1 MKFGWGRK
9 DKQEKE
15 EQEVLEQENGQ
26 QEDVAEQDEAEPVEE
41 EQVET
46 EQEAVGQEME
56 ISEQTDMEPEAE
68 NETGETEQSE
78 TLEDSGVSEEA
89 QEESTG
95 ESSED
100 VPEEAAEEPGEDVPE
115 GSAEEPGEDV
125 PEGSAEEPGEDVPE
139 GSAEKKQGFFS
150 RLVAGLTKT
159 RDSFISGIDSIFSG
173 FSAIDDDFYEEIEEI
188 LIMGDIGVRATEEIL
203 DNLREKVKENHIKQP
218 QECKD
223 LLIQSIKE
231 QMEVGETAYRF
242 EEEKSVVLIVGVNGV
257 GKTTS
262 VGKLA
267 GKLKAQGRKVVL
279 AAADTFRAAAGAQLE
294 EWAHRAGVDMI
305 GGQEGA
311 DPAAVV
317 YDAVAAAKARKADVL
332 LCDTAGRLHN
342 KKNLMEELKKI
353 NRILEKEYPDAFR
366 ETLVVLDG
374 TTGQN
379 ALAQAKQFMEVA
391 QITGIILTKMDGTAK
406 GGIAVAIQSELGI
419 PVKYI
424 GVGETIDDLQK
435 FDSEQ
440 FVDALFAT
448 REE

>member
-1 MKFGWGRK
+1 MEEF
-9 DKQEKE
+9 DKEVTEELTDVESVKAQETE
-15 EQEVLEQENGQ
+15 EQE
-26 QEDVAEQDEAEPVEE
+26 
-41 EQVET
+41 ET
-46 EQEAVGQEME
+46 
-56 ISEQTDMEPEAE
+56 
-68 NETGETEQSE
+68 
-78 TLEDSGVSEEA
+78 
-89 QEESTG
+89 QEE
-95 ESSED
+95 
-100 VPEEAAEEPGEDVPE
+100 VK
-115 GSAEEPGEDV
+115 
-125 PEGSAEEPGEDVPE
+125 
-139 GSAEKKQGFFS
+139 EKKQGFFA

-159 RDSFISGIDSIFSG
+159 RDSFVSGIDSIFSG
-173 FSAIDDDFYEEIEEI
+173 FSSIDEDFYEEIEEI

-203 DNLREKVKENHIKQP
+203 DNLKEKVKEQHIKKP
-218 QECKD
+218 EECKE
-223 LLIQSIKE
+223 LLIESIKE

-242 EEEKSVVLIVGVNGV
+242 ENEKSVVLIVGVNGV

-267 GKLKAQGRKVVL
+267 GKLKSQGKKVVL
-279 AAADTFRAAAGAQLE
+279 AAADTFRAAAGSQLE
-294 EWAHRAGVDMI
+294 EWANRAGVDMI

-311 DPAAVV
+311 DPAAVI

-379 ALAQAKQFMEVA
+379 ALSQAKQFMEVA
-391 QITGIILTKMDGTAK
+391 EITGIILTKMDGTAK

-435 FDSEQ
+435 FDSTQ
-440 FVDALFAT
+440 FVDALFERNDTDNESAEQEADNLDEASAT
-448 REE
+448 EEE

>member
-1 MKFGWGRK
+1 MKWGFK
-9 DKQEKE
+9 MSKEKE
-15 EQEVLEQENGQ
+15 EQTPEA
-26 QEDVAEQDEAEPVEE
+26 VAEEVTEGTVEAVDVEEATEEMAKSADMEEIEQAADKREAKELQDASENDEEQIDADAIENEVEEISGAESIEEEAEEN
-41 EQVET
+41 T
-46 EQEAVGQEME
+46 E
-56 ISEQTDMEPEAE
+56 
-68 NETGETEQSE
+68 
-78 TLEDSGVSEEA
+78 
-89 QEESTG
+89 
-95 ESSED
+95 
-100 VPEEAAEEPGEDVPE
+100 
-115 GSAEEPGEDV
+115 
-125 PEGSAEEPGEDVPE
+125 
-139 GSAEKKQGFFS
+139 AEKKQGFFS

-159 RDSFISGIDSIFSG
+159 RDSFVSGIDSIFSG

-188 LIMGDIGVRATEEIL
+188 LIMGDIGVRATQEIL
-203 DNLREKVKENHIKQP
+203 ENLQQKVKENHIKQ
-218 QECKD
+218 

-242 EEEKSVVLIVGVNGV
+242 ENEKSVVLVVGVNGV

-353 NRILEKEYPDAFR
+353 NRIIDKEYPDAFR

-391 QITGIILTKMDGTAK
+391 DITGIILTKMDGTAK

-440 FVDALFAT
+440 FVDALFST

>member
-1 MKFGWGRK
+1 MEEATEEMAKSADMEEIEQAA
-9 DKQEKE
+9 DKREAKELQDASENDE
-15 EQEVLEQENGQ
+15 EQIDADAIENEVEEISG
-26 QEDVAEQDEAEPVEE
+26 AESIEEEAEEN
-41 EQVET
+41 T
-46 EQEAVGQEME
+46 E
-56 ISEQTDMEPEAE
+56 
-68 NETGETEQSE
+68 
-78 TLEDSGVSEEA
+78 
-89 QEESTG
+89 
-95 ESSED
+95 
-100 VPEEAAEEPGEDVPE
+100 
-115 GSAEEPGEDV
+115 
-125 PEGSAEEPGEDVPE
+125 
-139 GSAEKKQGFFS
+139 AEKKQGFFS

-159 RDSFISGIDSIFSG
+159 RDSFVSGIDSIFSG

-188 LIMGDIGVRATEEIL
+188 LIMGDIGVRATQEIL
-203 DNLREKVKENHIKQP
+203 ENLQQKVKENHIKQP
-218 QECKD
+218 QECKE

-242 EEEKSVVLIVGVNGV
+242 ENEKSVVLVVGVNGV

-305 GGQEGA
+305 GGQGGA

-353 NRILEKEYPDAFR
+353 NRIIDKEYPDAFR

-391 QITGIILTKMDGTAK
+391 DITGIILTKMDGTAK

-440 FVDALFAT
+440 FVDALFST

>member
-1 MKFGWGRK
+1 MKWGFK
-9 DKQEKE
+9 MSKEKE
-15 EQEVLEQENGQ
+15 EQTPEA
-26 QEDVAEQDEAEPVEE
+26 VAEEVTEEAESIEEEAKESFEAEP
-41 EQVET
+41 
-46 EQEAVGQEME
+46 ME
-56 ISEQTDMEPEAE
+56 DTSE
-68 NETGETEQSE
+68 
-78 TLEDSGVSEEA
+78 
-89 QEESTG
+89 
-95 ESSED
+95 ESSETEPTED
-100 VPEEAAEEPGEDVPE
+100 TSEQNSETESSENESEENSET
-115 GSAEEPGEDV
+115 
-125 PEGSAEEPGEDVPE
+125 
-139 GSAEKKQGFFS
+139 EKKQGFFS

-159 RDSFISGIDSIFSG
+159 RDSFVSGIDSIFNG
-173 FSAIDDDFYEEIEEI
+173 FSSIDDDFYEEIEEI
-188 LIMGDIGVRATEEIL
+188 LIMGDIGVRATQEIL
-203 DNLREKVKENHIKQP
+203 ENLQQKIKENHIKQP
-218 QECKD
+218 EECKE

-242 EEEKSVVLIVGVNGV
+242 EHEKSVVLVVGVNGV

-353 NRILEKEYPDAFR
+353 NRIIDKEYPDAFR

-391 QITGIILTKMDGTAK
+391 DITGIILTKMDGTAK

-440 FVDALFAT
+440 FVDALFST

>member
-1 MKFGWGRK
+1 MKWGFK
-9 DKQEKE
+9 MSKEKE
-15 EQEVLEQENGQ
+15 EQTPEA
-26 QEDVAEQDEAEPVEE
+26 VAEEATEEMAKSADMEEIEQAADKREAKELQDASENDEEQIDADAIENEVEEISGAESIEEEAEEN
-41 EQVET
+41 T
-46 EQEAVGQEME
+46 E
-56 ISEQTDMEPEAE
+56 
-68 NETGETEQSE
+68 
-78 TLEDSGVSEEA
+78 
-89 QEESTG
+89 
-95 ESSED
+95 
-100 VPEEAAEEPGEDVPE
+100 
-115 GSAEEPGEDV
+115 
-125 PEGSAEEPGEDVPE
+125 
-139 GSAEKKQGFFS
+139 AEKKQGFFS

-159 RDSFISGIDSIFSG
+159 RDSFVSGIDSIFSG

-188 LIMGDIGVRATEEIL
+188 LIMGDIGVRATQEIL
-203 DNLREKVKENHIKQP
+203 ENLQQKVKENHIKQP
-218 QECKD
+218 QECKE

-242 EEEKSVVLIVGVNGV
+242 ENEKSVVLVVGVNGV

-353 NRILEKEYPDAFR
+353 NRIIDKEYPDAFR

-391 QITGIILTKMDGTAK
+391 DITGIILTKMDGTAK

-424 GVGETIDDLQK
+424 GVGERIDDLQK
-435 FDSEQ
+435 FNSEQ
-440 FVDALFAT
+440 FVTALFDRKDT
-448 REE
+448 SSEQ

>member
-1 MKFGWGRK
+1 MKWGFK
-9 DKQEKE
+9 MSKEKE
-15 EQEVLEQENGQ
+15 EQTPEAVTEEVTEE
-26 QEDVAEQDEAEPVEE
+26 AESIEEEAKESSEAEP
-41 EQVET
+41 
-46 EQEAVGQEME
+46 ME
-56 ISEQTDMEPEAE
+56 DTSE
-68 NETGETEQSE
+68 
-78 TLEDSGVSEEA
+78 
-89 QEESTG
+89 
-95 ESSED
+95 ESSETEPTED
-100 VPEEAAEEPGEDVPE
+100 TSEQNSETESSENESEENSET
-115 GSAEEPGEDV
+115 
-125 PEGSAEEPGEDVPE
+125 
-139 GSAEKKQGFFS
+139 EKKQGFFS

-159 RDSFISGIDSIFSG
+159 RDSFVSGIDSIFNG
-173 FSAIDDDFYEEIEEI
+173 FSSIDDDFYEEIEEI
-188 LIMGDIGVRATEEIL
+188 LIMGDIGVRATQEIL
-203 DNLREKVKENHIKQP
+203 ENLQQKVKENHIKQP
-218 QECKD
+218 QECKE

-242 EEEKSVVLIVGVNGV
+242 EHEKSVVLVVGVNGV

-311 DPAAVV
+311 DPAAIV

-353 NRILEKEYPDAFR
+353 NRIIDKEYPDAFR

-391 QITGIILTKMDGTAK
+391 DITGIILTKMDGTAK

-440 FVDALFAT
+440 FVDALFST

>member
-1 MKFGWGRK
+1 MKWGFK
-9 DKQEKE
+9 MSKEKE
-15 EQEVLEQENGQ
+15 EQTPEA
-26 QEDVAEQDEAEPVEE
+26 VAEEVTEEAESIEEEAKESFEAEP
-41 EQVET
+41 
-46 EQEAVGQEME
+46 ME
-56 ISEQTDMEPEAE
+56 DTSE
-68 NETGETEQSE
+68 
-78 TLEDSGVSEEA
+78 
-89 QEESTG
+89 
-95 ESSED
+95 ESSETEPTED
-100 VPEEAAEEPGEDVPE
+100 TSEQNSETESSENESEENSET
-115 GSAEEPGEDV
+115 
-125 PEGSAEEPGEDVPE
+125 
-139 GSAEKKQGFFS
+139 EKKQGFFS
-150 RLVAGLTKT
+150 RLEARLTKT
-159 RDSFISGIDSIFSG
+159 RDSFVSGIDSIFSG
-173 FSAIDDDFYEEIEEI
+173 FSSIDDDFYEEIEEI
-188 LIMGDIGVRATEEIL
+188 LIMGDIGVRATQEIL
-203 DNLREKVKENHIKQP
+203 ENLQQKVKENHIKQP
-218 QECKD
+218 EECKE

-242 EEEKSVVLIVGVNGV
+242 EHEKSVVLVVGVNGV

-353 NRILEKEYPDAFR
+353 NRIIDKEYPDAFR

-391 QITGIILTKMDGTAK
+391 AITGIILTKMDGTAK

-440 FVDALFAT
+440 FVDALFST